1 MVSINRGLLNGEIF
15 IDLKK
20 AFDSNDQDVILRKRA
35 KYGVDQEALK
45 WFKSYLVTN
54 RMQRCD
60 VDNHLSSA
68 SPLIVAYLKGQ

>member
-1 MVSINRGLLNGEIF
+1 MVCINRGLLNGEIF

-45 WFKSYLVTN
+45 WFKS
-54 RMQRCD
+54 
-60 VDNHLSSA
+60 
-68 SPLIVAYLKGQ
+68 

>member
-1 MVSINRGLLNGEIF
+1 MVCINRGLLNGEIF

-45 WFKSYLVTN
+45 WFKCYLVTN